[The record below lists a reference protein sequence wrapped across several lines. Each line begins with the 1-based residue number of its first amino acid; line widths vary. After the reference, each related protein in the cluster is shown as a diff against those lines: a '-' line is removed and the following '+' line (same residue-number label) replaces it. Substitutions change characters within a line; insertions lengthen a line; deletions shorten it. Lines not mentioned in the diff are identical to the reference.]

1 MWDPLVTGWKVKKKK
16 LFIFK
21 RKSPHFTHW
30 FTHLTYARI
39 DSVTVPIWLTFSSRQ
54 LQAFS
59 STALLMRLGL
69 VTVRS
74 SPTTWMSV
82 LPVKSV
88 QAVQSSWSKGSSMET
103 TGSKEHADIPQWI
116 VKPRSRSFES
126 LWQPALLLKKIDK
139 QPLELWFKNQDL
151 NKESEWQKWGGI
163 SFTEQTV
170 KKGFC
175 SYLLIIN
182 MDTIVWSFSWK
193 R

>member
-1 MWDPLVTGWKVKKKK
+1 MCEILWWLAKRFKKY

-30 FTHLTYARI
+30 FTRLTYARI

-82 LPVKSV
+82 LPVKLV
-88 QAVQSSWSKGSSMET
+88 QAAQSSWSKGSSMET
-103 TGSKEHADIPQWI
+103 TGSKEHADIPQWTVGAWSHGAEVLKHFGNLLYCRKNSQTTLRI
-116 VKPRSRSFES
+116 VVQYLVLRPQQRVRVWTPLRGHF
-126 LWQPALLLKKIDK
+126 LKKRYMSTKIK
-139 QPLELWFKNQDL
+139 TN
-151 NKESEWQKWGGI
+151 N
-163 SFTEQTV
+163 
-170 KKGFC
+170 
-175 SYLLIIN
+175 
-182 MDTIVWSFSWK
+182 WK
-193 R
+193 Y